1 MKDTSKPKR
10 IMMVDDKKD
19 QCSSISI
26 ALNDKYGDDY
36 IFISADSGKKCL
48 LLLKE
53 SEELPDI
60 IILDLMM
67 PEMSGWEVFDKIR
80 DNPDWRQ
87 IPIIFLTART
97 DRIAETAGEFFGN
110 DFLQKP
116 IGIEDL
122 IKRID
127 KVLNKKK

>member
-1 MKDTSKPKR
+1 MKDINKPKR

-19 QCSSISI
+19 QCNSI
-26 ALNDKYGDDY
+26 AIALKDKYGDDY
-36 IFISADSGKKCL
+36 IFISANSGHECL
-48 LLLKE
+48 QLLKE
-53 SEELPDI
+53 SKELPDL

-116 IGIEDL
+116 IGIDEL
-122 IKRID
+122 IQRIN
-127 KVLNKKK
+127 KILNKQN

>member
-1 MKDTSKPKR
+1 MKDTSKPKK

-19 QCSSISI
+19 QCTSISI
-26 ALNDKYGDDY
+26 AFKDKYGDDY
-36 IFISADSGKKCL
+36 IFISADSGQKCL

-53 SEELPDI
+53 SEKLPDI
-60 IILDLMM
+60 IILDLIM